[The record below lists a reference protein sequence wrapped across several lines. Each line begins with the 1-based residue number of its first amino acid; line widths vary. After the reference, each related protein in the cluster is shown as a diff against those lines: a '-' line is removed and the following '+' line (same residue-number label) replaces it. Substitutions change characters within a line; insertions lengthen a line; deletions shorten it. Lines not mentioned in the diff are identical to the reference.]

1 MEFIQLQNLHI
12 EHCTGCTACV
22 QSVLGGRG
30 GKCVLKDDFDWLLDK
45 MLDADGIVFSTPIF
59 EKGATGLFHTITDRF
74 GPRMDRGNNII
85 GTKIAEETGGTAPDP
100 RILKD
105 KVISF
110 MSVGGSDWVTRTQCD
125 AGMLA
130 LTPMWKVIDNEVF
143 PWALSILVED
153 ERVARAHQ
161 IGRNIAEAAKNIEHA
176 QYQGDAGVCPHCH
189 SRNFHLQDGKAICC
203 LCGLAGR
210 DPQRGRQVLLHLP
223 RRAAGARPR
232 HPVRQVHPTATT
244 SRRTPARTIANMQT
258 EKYKARQAAY
268 RAFITATVPE
278 KG

>member
-1 MEFIQLQNLHI
+1 M
-12 EHCTGCTACV
+12 

-130 LTPMWKVIDNEVF
+130 LTPMWKVIDNEVL
-143 PWALSILVED
+143 PLGAVHPGGGRAGGPRPPD
-153 ERVARAHQ
+153 RPQHRRGRQGHRARPVPGRRRRVPPLPQPQLPPA
-161 IGRNIAEAAKNIEHA
+161 GR
-176 QYQGDAGVCPHCH
+176 QG
-189 SRNFHLQDGKAICC
+189 HLLPVRPG
-203 LCGLAGR
+203 GR

-232 HPVRQVHPTATT
+232 HPVRQVHPRQRLKENTGKK
-244 SRRTPARTIANMQT
+244 IANMQT